1 MNFDVAASR
10 RRCLAYRRRI
20 PDISRQVM
28 ADTFSLQDAFI
39 HSYGS
44 HPELL
49 AAHGLDLDTIARKVG
64 LR

>member
-10 RRCLAYRRRI
+10 RRCLVYRRRI

-28 ADTFSLQDAFI
+28 ADT
-39 HSYGS
+39 
-44 HPELL
+44 
-49 AAHGLDLDTIARKVG
+49 HGLDLDTIARKVG